1 MSSITLW
8 KSIKTPTPTSR
19 VRYTM
24 KNIPPHFSGKYLALV
39 DEEIVAVGNS
49 YLEVYKTAKKMH
61 PTKLISLDYAPTK
74 RETVTFL

>member
-1 MSSITLW
+1 MQQ
-8 KSIKTPTPTSR
+8 
-19 VRYTM
+19 
-24 KNIPPHFSGKYLALV
+24 IPSKYAGKYLALV

-49 YLEVYKTAKKMH
+49 YLEVYKNAKKVH